1 MAKPVETSSDSD
13 DGMTVIQYDD
23 SSDSLEEVDDGNR
36 KLEQGSYVIVKY
48 CSKRHVAHLVG
59 QVTKM
64 TDEGILVN
72 FLKQSG
78 DTFLWPEEADQDII
92 NVKNIECVLPSPKTV
107 GGTAR
112 ACLKLVFS
120 EDDVQL
126 VK

>member
-36 KLEQGSYVIVKY
+36 KLEQESYVIVKY

-64 TDEGILVN
+64 TDEGI
-72 FLKQSG
+72 
-78 DTFLWPEEADQDII
+78 
-92 NVKNIECVLPSPKTV
+92 
-107 GGTAR
+107 
-112 ACLKLVFS
+112 
-120 EDDVQL
+120 
-126 VK
+126 

>member
-1 MAKPVETSSDSD
+1 MFTIKQPASSDSHE
-13 DGMTVIQYDD
+13 I
-23 SSDSLEEVDDGNR
+23 SDENR
-36 KLEQGSYVIVKY
+36 KLEQGSYIIVKY

-78 DTFLWPEEADQDII
+78 YTFPWPEEADQDII

>member
-1 MAKPVETSSDSD
+1 MANPVETSSDSD

-64 TDEGILVN
+64 TDEGI
-72 FLKQSG
+72 
-78 DTFLWPEEADQDII
+78 
-92 NVKNIECVLPSPKTV
+92 
-107 GGTAR
+107 
-112 ACLKLVFS
+112 
-120 EDDVQL
+120 
-126 VK
+126 